1 MKHLLLGFVALAL
14 LLTSCSPEEV
24 MSDADTSNS
33 KMLESFEIKRNT
45 DGSYALTHEV
55 REGVASEYTNEKDQN
70 EIFLYSD
77 ETANKAQDSQ
87 DYNVED
93 NKLNLVFADENNTS
107 LPQINITDFN
117 TEQKSDDLDLLDT
130 YAINF
135 NQDGTVQLDFKV
147 ETGVDVSFGYNNDEN
162 IHDIYLTEGNS
173 TQLDYSKN
181 YAKEADGSLR
191 VDFVQ
196 MSDKSTETK
205 KPRVI
210 VSY

>member
-1 MKHLLLGFVALAL
+1 MKHLLLGFVAVAL
-14 LLTSCSPEEV
+14 FLTSCSPEEV
-24 MSDADTSNS
+24 MSDVDDTNN

-55 REGVASEYTNEKDQN
+55 REGVASEYTDEKDQN
-70 EIFLYSD
+70 DIFLYSD
-77 ETANKAQDSQ
+77 DAAKKEQATRN
-87 DYNVED
+87 YNVED
-93 NKLNLVFADENNTS
+93 NKLNLIFTDDNNTS
-107 LPQINITDFN
+107 LPQISISDDN
-117 TEQKSDDLDLLDT
+117 TEEKSELDLLNT
-130 YAINF
+130 YAIVF

-147 ETGVDVSFGYNNDEN
+147 ETGVDVSYGYNYDED
-162 IHDIYLTEGNS
+162 IHDIYLTEGTS

-181 YAKEADGSLR
+181 YPKDDDGNFR